1 MPCFRPTHPAVVCS
15 LLFLLQS
22 AADAAALGLDSGSNA
37 GLGQAGNGVPV
48 VNIAT
53 PDANGLSH
61 NRFSQYNV
69 GREGLILNNADGAVQ
84 TQLGGVIGGNPNLAG
99 GAARRILNEVTGG
112 SRSQLRGYTEVAGQG
127 AQVIVANPNG
137 ITCNGCG
144 FINTPRATL
153 TTGKPL
159 FDSERL
165 QGYDVDAGDILV
177 EGAGLDARGVEQ
189 FELITRSATL
199 NAALHARQLDVVVGR
214 NRVDADSLSTRAKES
229 DGSAQ
234 PRLAIDSSALGGM
247 YANSIRLVGTEQ
259 GVGVKLA
266 GELAAS
272 AGDIRIDSNGRLELA
287 RLRAAGDTELNV
299 ASDLRNGGSLES
311 DGRLS
316 MRVGGSLDNRG
327 GQIRVRGREGV
338 SEIHV
343 GGLLDN
349 SSGYIESAA
358 RDLDLRSGELLNA
371 GGTISHGG
379 TGAFGIDL
387 VQLGLA
393 GGRFVTRSSLTV
405 KRDHWV
411 NHSQLQARDLYL
423 DVGRLE
429 QGKTGKLIA
438 TGNLQGRGGD
448 WRNDG
453 QIVSEGSFELR
464 LDGHYSGFGRLMSQE
479 RFELSAGSLA
489 LNQSAILDG
498 GSTTLIDVRGELSN
512 QGTLTAWG
520 ELWLSAGSLVN
531 RGVLGSHERV
541 YLNVGQLDNDGG
553 EIFGLP
559 GRRER
564 VEL

>member
-1 MPCFRPTHPAVVCS
+1 MPCIRPFHPAVVCS

-22 AADAAALGLDSGSNA
+22 AADAAALGLDSGGNA
-37 GLGQAGNGVPV
+37 GLGHAANGVPV

-53 PDANGLSH
+53 PDAHGLSH
-61 NRFSQYNV
+61 NRFNQYNV

-84 TQLGGVIGGNPNLAG
+84 TRLGGVIGGNPNLAG

-144 FINTPRATL
+144 FINTPRGTL

-159 FDSERL
+159 FDGERL

-177 EGAGLDARGVEQ
+177 EGAGLDARSVER
-189 FELITRSATL
+189 FALITRSATL
-199 NAALHARQLDVVVGR
+199 NAELHARQLDVVVGR
-214 NRVDADSLSTRAKES
+214 NRVDAENLSLRAKAT
-229 DGSAQ
+229 DAVDR

-259 GVGVKLA
+259 GVGVRLA

-272 AGDIRIDSNGRLELA
+272 AGDIRIDTSGRLELA
-287 RLRAAGDTELNV
+287 RLRAAGDTGLSV
-299 ASDLRNGGSLES
+299 AGDLRNSGSLES
-311 DGRLS
+311 AGRLS
-316 MRVGGSLDNRG
+316 MRVGGSLDNSG
-327 GQIRVRGREGV
+327 GQIRVRGREGIT
-338 SEIHV
+338 EIQV

-349 SSGYIESAA
+349 SSGYFESAA
-358 RDLDLRSGELLNA
+358 RDLDLRSGQLRNA

-379 TGAFGIDL
+379 AGNFGIDL
-387 VQLGLA
+387 GQLGLA

-405 KRDHWV
+405 QRDEWV
-411 NHSQLQARDLYL
+411 NHSQLHARDLYL
-423 DVGRLE
+423 DVGRLD

-453 QIVSEGSFELR
+453 QIVSEGNFALH
-464 LDGHYSGFGRLMSQE
+464 LDGHYSGAGRLMSQE

-489 LNQSAILDG
+489 LNKGAILDG

-512 QGTLTAWG
+512 QGMLTAWG
-520 ELWLSAGSLVN
+520 ELWISADSLVN
-531 RGVLGSHERV
+531 RGVLGSHEQA

-553 EIFGLP
+553 ELFGVP

-564 VEL
+564 FEL